1 MKRLIFPA
9 AFAALLT
16 AIPAAAEPETYT
28 IDPNHTFPFYEVN
41 HVGYSFQRGRFNKT
55 SGKITLD
62 TAAKSGS
69 AEIVIETASVS
80 SGVERL
86 DKHLNSEDWF
96 ETAKFPQM
104 TFKADRFDFDGDK
117 LRSASGQLTIRGI
130 SQPVTLTANH
140 FYCAPHPMNK
150 KKVCGADF
158 STTIKRSD
166 FGLKYGLPALGDN
179 VLLRINV
186 EAIKD

>member
-16 AIPAAAEPETYT
+16 ALPAAAETETYT
-28 IDPNHTFPFYEVN
+28 VDPNHTFPFYEVG
-41 HVGYSFQRGRFNKT
+41 HVGYSFQRGRFNKS

-62 TAAKSGS
+62 SAAKTGS
-69 AEIVIETASVS
+69 ADISIDTTSVS
-80 SGVERL
+80 SGVEKL
-86 DKHLNSEDWF
+86 DKHLNSEDF
-96 ETAKFPQM
+96 FDTSKFPQM
-104 TFKADRFDFDGDK
+104 TFKSDRFEFDGEK

-130 SQPVTLTANH
+130 SQPVTLTATH
-140 FYCAPHPMNK
+140 FYCGPHPMNK

-158 STTIKRSD
+158 TTTIKRSD
-166 FGLKYGLPALGDN
+166 YGIKYGLPLLADN